1 MKRAALIVV
10 AAVAAVLAWAN
21 APSRDALGSGAV
33 ADRVVVEKSAR
44 RLTLYAHGAP
54 LKSYRIAL
62 GGQPKGAKERAG
74 DNKTPEGLYAVDFK
88 KADSGFH
95 KALHVSYP
103 SPADRA
109 RAAAAGV
116 APGGDIMIHG
126 LPNGL
131 GFLGRTQRFRDW
143 TAGCI
148 ALTNR
153 EVDEVWR
160 AVPAGTPVDIRP

>member
-1 MKRAALIVV
+1 VV
-10 AAVAAVLAWAN
+10 AALFAWAN
-21 APSRDALGSGAV
+21 APERALAGGTV
-33 ADRVVVEKSAR
+33 ADHVVVEKSAR
-44 RLTLYAHGAP
+44 RLTLYSHGAP
-54 LKSYRIAL
+54 LKSYCVSL
-62 GGQPKGAKERAG
+62 GAQPRGAKQREG
-74 DNKTPEGLYAVDFK
+74 DNKTPEGIYRIDFK
-88 KADSGFH
+88 NAGSGFH

-116 APGGDIMIHG
+116 SPGGEIMIHG

-131 GFLGRTQRFRDW
+131 GFLGRLQRFRDW

-153 EVDEVWR
+153 DVDEVWR
-160 AVPAGTPVDIRP
+160 AVPAGTPVEIRP